1 MKRGI
6 GAPLRVAAVLLLLP
20 AVVASAAPAATRPPV
35 RGATGSTGPDLFG
48 GYSFLHSGE
57 ANLNGWEVSGSFP
70 FRRLPRSLRLVADL
84 SGHYGSFAG
93 GDLRQINVFGGVR
106 LTGHRVGRLR
116 PFAEALLGGARNS
129 TTFDVFS
136 SSTTALGGAL
146 GGGADYRF
154 RARWA
159 LRGQAH
165 LLLLH
170 SNGVWDA
177 SPRLSL
183 GLAYRFK
190 G

>member
-1 MKRGI
+1 M
-6 GAPLRVAAVLLLLP
+6 GALFWVAFVLLLWP
-20 AVVASAAPAATRPPV
+20 GGSASAAPAATRPPA
-35 RGATGSTGPDLFG
+35 RDTAGSAGPDLFV

-57 ANLNGWEVSGSFP
+57 ANLNGWEVSGTFRFP
-70 FRRLPRSLRLVADL
+70 RSRRSLRLVADI

-93 GDLRQINVFGGVR
+93 GDLRQISLFGGVR
-106 LTGHRVGRLR
+106 FTGHRVVRLR
-116 PFAEALLGGARNS
+116 PFAEALVGGARS
-129 TTFDVFS
+129 TTTFDVLS
-136 SSTTALGGAL
+136 SSSTALGGAL

-159 LRGQAH
+159 LRGQVH

-177 SPRLSL
+177 SPRLSV
-183 GLAYRFK
+183 GFAYRFK